1 MEPMHISG
9 VMRVCSR
16 PVQAQGRQNPSM
28 EGRGG
33 QEVTYLEE
41 GVLTTGHLP
50 VEDHISKNIRAA
62 QTELDEVFF
71 KREGLWSERSWR
83 RGEYHHNTL

>member
-1 MEPMHISG
+1 MHISG

-33 QEVTYLEE
+33 QEVTYLEK

-71 KREGLWSERSWR
+71 LKG
-83 RGEYHHNTL
+83 GTVV